1 MLVSLCREAGEG
13 CVWVGSGRSLP
24 CWVEYCFSYS
34 KTKKVSQSFAAS
46 VSKFRN
52 IFFAIRRKKME
63 VFIRN
68 LVQKHDDDVI
78 NGHHRDHQS
87 GLDGD
92 DHGVT

>member
-1 MLVSLCREAGEG
+1 M
-13 CVWVGSGRSLP
+13 CVGR
-24 CWVEYCFSYS
+24 VR
-34 KTKKVSQSFAAS
+34 SFAAMLGRILFLIFKNEKGQS
-46 VSKFRN
+46 KFCRVGVKVSKHFLP
-52 IFFAIRRKKME
+52 FEEKKME

>member
-1 MLVSLCREAGEG
+1 MLVSLRREAGRG
-13 CVWVGSGRSLP
+13 VCGSGQVVRCHAGSNIVSHIQKRKRSVQVLP
-24 CWVEYCFSYS
+24 RRCR
-34 KTKKVSQSFAAS
+34 SFET
-46 VSKFRN
+46 
-52 IFFAIRRKKME
+52 FFAIRRKKME

-92 DHGVT
+92 DDEVT